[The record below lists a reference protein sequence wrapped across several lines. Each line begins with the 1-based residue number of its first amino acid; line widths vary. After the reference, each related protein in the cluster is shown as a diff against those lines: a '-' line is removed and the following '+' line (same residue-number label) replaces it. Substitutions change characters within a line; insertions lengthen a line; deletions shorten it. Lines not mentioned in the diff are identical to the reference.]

1 MITGPIKRPTQLASA
16 DLSIASVRDVQ
27 PGEVAADVPW
37 SVLVGLRTATRR
49 TPRLTD
55 EATML
60 YEFDAAEL
68 NVFALEA
75 EATWIVE
82 QAAPVRAKS
91 LRLSLNKVTQTVR
104 MTAGDLVQELKVPR
118 LLAVRL
124 VSLELPALPDWLRF
138 IVHNARRHI
147 VPLRFVPRRLPAGST
162 TSKPL
167 ANILLDAG
175 TFFAFTR
182 HAGARADG
190 ARIVTA
196 EQAIAEAMRLTPAAA
211 RLPGVWSAF
220 REAARTS
227 KAASVEAHDA
237 AIASLRAVANT
248 LPPSVSAGVLAAATN
263 LQNRVLKFPP
273 PANDRERVDIGFRM
287 LQRIVQSRETLTLR
301 VPGVNRSW

>member
-1 MITGPIKRPTQLASA
+1 
-16 DLSIASVRDVQ
+16 
-27 PGEVAADVPW
+27 
-37 SVLVGLRTATRR
+37 
-49 TPRLTD
+49 
-55 EATML
+55 ML

-68 NVFALEA
+68 SVFGLEG

-82 QAAPVRAKS
+82 QAAPVRTKS
-91 LRLSLNKVTQTVR
+91 LRLPLDKVTQAIR

-138 IVHNARRHI
+138 IVHNARQRI

-167 ANILLDAG
+167 SNILLDAG
-175 TFFAFTR
+175 TFFTFTR

-190 ARIVTA
+190 ARIIAA
-196 EQAIAEAMRLTPAAA
+196 EQAIAEAMRASPAAS
-211 RLPGVWSAF
+211 RLPVVWSAF
-220 REAARTS
+220 RDAARTS
-227 KAASVEAHDA
+227 KTHSVEAHDA
-237 AIASLRAVANT
+237 AIASLRAAANT
-248 LPPSVSAGVLAAATN
+248 LPAGVGAGVLAAVTN

-301 VPGVNRSW
+301 VPGVHRSW